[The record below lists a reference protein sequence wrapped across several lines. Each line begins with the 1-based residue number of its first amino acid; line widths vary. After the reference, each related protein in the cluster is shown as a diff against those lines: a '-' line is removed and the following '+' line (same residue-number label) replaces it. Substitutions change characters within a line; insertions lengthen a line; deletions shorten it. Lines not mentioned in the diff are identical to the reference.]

1 MNARTFVQQLSAEAF
16 RDWFQAEVTKL
27 HRTPATRSMLDVMG
41 ARFRYA
47 ITHCDASDD
56 LPAGT
61 RRELTEIA
69 RRATPREDV
78 TEPFTYADGSRL
90 LQRCVVVRTTE
101 CDN

>member
-1 MNARTFVQQLSAEAF
+1 MNAQTFFEQLSTEAF

-27 HRTPATRSMLDVMG
+27 HRMPATRSMLDVMG

-47 ITHCDASDD
+47 ITHCDASDG

-69 RRATPREDV
+69 QRAMPREEV
-78 TEPFTYADGSRL
+78 AEPFTYADGCRL
-90 LQRCVVVRTTE
+90 LQRCVVQTTE
-101 CDN
+101 DGT

>member
-1 MNARTFVQQLSAEAF
+1 MNAQTFVQQLSADDF

-27 HRTPATRSMLDVMG
+27 HRTPTTRSILDVMG

-47 ITHCDASDD
+47 IAHCDASDG

-69 RRATPREDV
+69 QRVMPREDV
-78 TEPFTYADGSRL
+78 TEPFTYAEGCRL
-90 LQRCVVVRTTE
+90 LRRCVVVRTTE
-101 CDN
+101 CEN

>member
-1 MNARTFVQQLSAEAF
+1 MNAQTFVQQLSVAEF

-27 HRTPATRSMLDVMG
+27 HRTPATRSLLDVMG

-47 ITHCDASDD
+47 IAHCDVSDG

-61 RRELTEIA
+61 RRELIEIA
-69 RRATPREDV
+69 RNLMPREDV
-78 TEPFTYADGSRL
+78 TVPFTYADGCRL

-101 CDN
+101 NDT

>member
-1 MNARTFVQQLSAEAF
+1 MNAQTFFQQLSADAF
-16 RDWFQAEVTKL
+16 RDWFQSEVTKL

-47 ITHCDASDD
+47 IAHCDASDGM
-56 LPAGT
+56 PAGT
-61 RRELTEIA
+61 RLELTEIA
-69 RRATPREDV
+69 RSVMPREDV
-78 TEPFTYADGSRL
+78 TEPFTYAEGCRL

>member
-1 MNARTFVQQLSAEAF
+1 MNAQIFFQQLSADEF
-16 RDWFQAEVTKL
+16 QGWFQSEVTKL
-27 HRTPATRSMLDVMG
+27 HRTSATRSMLDVMG

-47 ITHCDASDD
+47 IAHCDASDGM
-56 LPAGT
+56 PAGT

-69 RRATPREDV
+69 RSVMPREDV
-78 TEPFTYADGSRL
+78 TEPFTYAEGCRL

>member
-1 MNARTFVQQLSAEAF
+1 MNAPSFVQQLSAEAF

-27 HRTPATRSMLDVMG
+27 HRTSPTRSILDVMG

-47 ITHCDASDD
+47 IAHCDTSDD

-69 RRATPREDV
+69 RRLMPREDAP
-78 TEPFTYADGSRL
+78 EPFTYADGCRL
-90 LQRCVVVRTTE
+90 LQRCVVQTTE
-101 CDN
+101 SGDT